1 MQVLYER
8 CAGIDIH
15 KKMVVVTVLITATN
29 GQVQKFTR
37 TFSTMTADLLALA
50 DWLDSLQVVQIAM
63 ESTGVFWHPV
73 YNLLEDGH
81 TLLLVNPQH
90 IKALPGRKTDVKDSE
105 WLADLLRHGLV
116 QASFVPPKPIRE
128 LRELTR
134 YRKTLIQERA
144 QEINRL
150 QKVLEGA
157 NLKLAAVATNV
168 LGKSGRNMLEAVVGG
183 EQDAEILAE
192 LARGKLRAKLPA
204 LRQALDGRVQPHH
217 RFLLERIL
225 AHIDFLEASIAQ
237 IQQEVGQRL
246 SPYEEAMTLLQSIPG
261 IQEVTAAAIISE
273 IGVDME
279 HFPSAKHLASW
290 AGLCPGNKQSGGK
303 RLSGATR
310 VGSPYL
316 RAMLGEVAW
325 IISRMK
331 DNYLSA
337 QYHRIA
343 RRRGKQK
350 AIVAVSHSLLVII
363 YHLLHDKK
371 PYTDLGADYFD
382 KLDTA
387 HLERHHVR
395 RLEQL
400 GYTVTLIPAQVA

>member
-1 MQVLYER
+1 MQVIHER

-15 KKMVVVTVLITATN
+15 KKMVVVTVLITQAN

-37 TFSTMTADLLALA
+37 TFATMTADLMALA
-50 DWLDSLQVVQIAM
+50 DWLDSLQVAQIAM

-73 YNLLEDGH
+73 YNVLEDGR

-105 WLADLLRHGLV
+105 WIADLFRHGLLK
-116 QASFVPPKPIRE
+116 ASFVPPKPIRE

-157 NLKLAAVATNV
+157 NLKLAAVATDV
-168 LGKSGRNMLEAVVGG
+168 LGKSGRDMLEAVVGG
-183 EQDAEILAE
+183 EQDAEVLAE

-204 LRQALDGRVQPHH
+204 LRQALAGRIQPHH

-225 AHIDFLEASIAQ
+225 AHIDFLEESIAH
-237 IQQEVGQRL
+237 IQQQVAQRL
-246 SPYEEAMTLLQSIPG
+246 GPYEEAMTLLQSIPG
-261 IQEVTAAAIISE
+261 IQEVVAAAIISE
-273 IGVDME
+273 IGVEME
-279 HFPSAKHLASW
+279 RFPSAKHLASW
-290 AGLCPGNKQSGGK
+290 AGVCPGNKQSGGK

-310 VGSPYL
+310 MGNTYL

-331 DNYLSA
+331 DNYLAA

-343 RRRGKQK
+343 RRRGREK

-363 YHLLHDKK
+363 YHVLREKK

-387 HLERHHVR
+387 RIERHHVR

-400 GYTVTLIPAQVA
+400 GYTVTLTPDHAA